1 MKYESMSMRHA
12 VEMIDEKKLLLPHI
26 QRPFV
31 WKYDQ
36 VKGFFDSIMREYPIN
51 TLLFWRTR
59 EEVQIRKFIDNYVE
73 GMNVKETY
81 LKTSEYNNKEKW
93 LVLDGQQRLQALY
106 IALKGTYNGRELY
119 FDLLSGRNTV
129 IDGKN
134 ELKYLVEYMT
144 KEEADTQNKSKEH
157 YWFLLK
163 SIVLSDE
170 SPTEIKR
177 TILKGMGWTT
187 EETKAVEE
195 IVDDNVGK
203 IKNLFSALELIFYYP
218 IDSVANKYT
227 YDEVLEIFVRSN
239 SGGTML
245 SKSDLMFSLI
255 KLNWDNAE
263 ENFENLLSSM
273 NRQGTFF
280 FDKDFIL
287 KTALVWSGRGA
298 KYEVAKFKGIEGE
311 KTLEYIKD
319 IWPKFEASFRW
330 LQDFLDYS
338 RITSAAILPSY
349 NALIPIIVFA
359 GIHDCKVNS
368 PKLKYNMQTW
378 LYKTLLNGNF
388 SGQADRVIDNTKVVL
403 MTNPNPDYFP
413 YKELE
418 DVMVKLKRNVA
429 VDQYT
434 IDSHD
439 HLILNLLYLFSNKT
453 MNFQPTLVCNS
464 PEIDHIFPRSKMT
477 NKYKYPSA
485 MVNNIGNY
493 MFLEK
498 TLNIQKTAIMPEEYF
513 PQAIAEQPD
522 FLKRNCIPEN
532 PELHKPENFERF
544 VNTRRK
550 MIYDIVREILVY
562 RE

>member
-1 MKYESMSMRHA
+1 
-12 VEMIDEKKLLLPHI
+12 
-26 QRPFV
+26 
-31 WKYDQ
+31 
-36 VKGFFDSIMREYPIN
+36 
-51 TLLFWRTR
+51 
-59 EEVQIRKFIDNYVE
+59 
-73 GMNVKETY
+73 
-81 LKTSEYNNKEKW
+81 
-93 LVLDGQQRLQALY
+93 LQALY
-106 IALKGTYNGRELY
+106 IALKGTYEGKELY
-119 FDLLSGRNTV
+119 FDLLSGRSTI

-134 ELKYLVEYMT
+134 ELKYLVEYLT
-144 KEEADTQNKSKEH
+144 RDESARSNLDKNH
-157 YWFLLK
+157 YWYLLK

-177 TILKGMGWTT
+177 SILKGMGFST

-218 IDSVANKYT
+218 IDSIANKYT

-263 ENFENLLSSM
+263 ENFENLLASM

-298 KYEVAKFKGIEGE
+298 KYEVAKFKGTEGE
-311 KTLEYIKD
+311 KTLDYIKS
-319 IWPKFEASFRW
+319 IWPKFEASFLW
-330 LQDFLDYS
+330 LQDFLNYC
-338 RITSAAILPSY
+338 RITSDAVLPSY

-359 GIHDCKVNS
+359 GANDCKVNS
-368 PKLKYNMQTW
+368 PKVKYNMQIW

-388 SGQADRVIDNTKVVL
+388 SGQADRAIDNTKATL
-403 MTNPNPDYFP
+403 LAKPNPDYFP

-418 DVMVKLKRNVA
+418 DTMVKLKRNVD
-429 VDQYT
+429 VDSYI
-434 IDSHD
+434 IDSNE
-439 HLILNLLYLFSNKT
+439 HLILNLLYLFNNKT
-453 MNFQPTLVCNS
+453 INFQPTLICNS

-477 NKYKYPSA
+477 NKYKQPSA
-485 MVNNIGNY
+485 LVNNIGNY

-498 TLNIQKTAIMPEEYF
+498 TLNIEKTAIMPEEYF

-522 FLKRNCIPEN
+522 FLKRNCIPED
-532 PELHKPENFERF
+532 PELHKAENFLQF
-544 VNTRRK
+544 VDTRRK
-550 MIYDIVREILVY
+550 MIYDVVKGILSY